1 MKEIYYIIQKEF
13 LQIKRNKAIL
23 PVIFLMPIL
32 QMFVLVWATTMELK
46 EVHVGFIDKDNS
58 VMSRRYYSQINQ
70 LDCFIC
76 KYFNSRESS
85 IECLHNNKL
94 DVVIEMPMDLE
105 KHFLRGEKSIPQ
117 ISINAVNS
125 NNAEMI
131 RTYLDNEWQVFV
143 NSYGGNVKK
152 YSGNHLTFRYWYNSQ
167 MDFKHYM
174 APGILAILV
183 SLVGMMLSGMNFVRE
198 KELGTIEQINVT
210 PIKKYQLVIGK
221 FVPFLIIGIV
231 DLLLGILIAKMSFSQ
246 PIRGNIF
253 TLVLAT
259 AIYLLPLLGISL
271 LISVFSDKQQQV
283 MFVGFFFLLIFILT
297 SGLFTPVE
305 SMPRWAQMLNYLN
318 PMFFYIRIIRGIL
331 IKGASIADI
340 YNNLIILFIYGIS
353 MFVTAIY
360 NYKKVI

>member
-1 MKEIYYIIQKEF
+1 
-13 LQIKRNKAIL
+13 
-23 PVIFLMPIL
+23 
-32 QMFVLVWATTMELK
+32 
-46 EVHVGFIDKDNS
+46 
-58 VMSRRYYSQINQ
+58 
-70 LDCFIC
+70 
-76 KYFNSRESS
+76 
-85 IECLHNNKL
+85 
-94 DVVIEMPMDLE
+94 MDLE

-152 YSGNHLTFRYWYNSQ
+152 YSGNYLTFRYWYNSQ

-221 FVPFLIIGIV
+221 LVPFLIIGIV

-271 LISVFSDKQQQV
+271 LISVLSDKQQQV
-283 MFVGFFFLLIFILT
+283 MFVGFFFLLIFILM

-340 YNNLIILFIYGIS
+340 YNDLIILFIYRIS
-353 MFVTAIY
+353 MFATAIY
-360 NYKKVI
+360 NYKKVM